1 MNLESFQRAYDK
13 YFKLSRKIAMDIL
26 YDYHLAGDVAQEVFT
41 MMYLKR
47 DELDEE
53 KVKYWIVLN
62 TNRRALDIERKPYYT
77 HEVAMDEVGIKMCDS
92 LTNEPVR
99 PDEMILRHETCYF
112 QKSALDLLREHREE
126 WYEILVRYHV
136 DGESYPSLAQRY
148 SKTTKYI
155 RVEASRARRWL
166 DKKVREMYE

>member
-53 KVKYWIVLN
+53 KVK
-62 TNRRALDIERKPYYT
+62 
-77 HEVAMDEVGIKMCDS
+77 
-92 LTNEPVR
+92 
-99 PDEMILRHETCYF
+99 
-112 QKSALDLLREHREE
+112 
-126 WYEILVRYHV
+126 
-136 DGESYPSLAQRY
+136 
-148 SKTTKYI
+148 
-155 RVEASRARRWL
+155 
-166 DKKVREMYE
+166 